1 MGYDEPGLY
10 QSIDNPLTS
19 LEAGQE
25 EMRNTL
31 HQQVE
36 WQQQAT
42 QRFDEIQQYEQQQ
55 QANFEYLFSSISF

>member
-1 MGYDEPGLY
+1 M
-10 QSIDNPLTS
+10 S

-42 QRFDEIQQYEQQQ
+42 
-55 QANFEYLFSSISF
+55 